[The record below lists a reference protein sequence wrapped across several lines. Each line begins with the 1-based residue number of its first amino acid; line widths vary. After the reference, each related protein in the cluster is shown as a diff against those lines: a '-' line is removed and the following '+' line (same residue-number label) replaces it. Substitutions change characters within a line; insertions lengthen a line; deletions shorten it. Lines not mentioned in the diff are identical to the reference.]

1 MTNQYYVTAEDIA
14 ERMLGIHEYED
25 LDSFENELDYL
36 DKRYTEVDDDQR
48 RTGDRAIDTA

>member
-36 DKRYTEVDDDQR
+36 DKRYTEVDDELSR
-48 RTGDRAIDTA
+48 